1 MLAAILSLAPI
12 LWSVPSAEESVHT
25 LEKPIVIPAGE
36 EVFFDCVASTELSGL
51 FRADVEDAAGKRYEF
66 YTVSFGNLNETR
78 GRPWT
83 SRCLRN
89 GAFNEVGTV
98 RVRLLK
104 PEKTDPVPPLKL
116 VGFRF
121 RPNRAPPPGGHVFRL
136 SDFRV
141 GKADFRT
148 EDFYYAFKD
157 GERFG
162 SMDGNPRLYMTDLL
176 VRMVTGPRHE
186 LEWSLRDRHD
196 GQPLTNGVV
205 RAETPGADPRPYK
218 FRVDA
223 FAEIPRMPA
232 GTYWVK
238 ATLRSNWREGRGY
251 TSERTLDFRYDVF
264 RNGAGPK
271 RVQPYP
277 PMPAEPAS
285 EPLAKLPAGVPSA
298 QEILEGPEPLAMY
311 YPHLSDKAN
320 IVPHFRH
327 LFGEMAKAGNV
338 RTVEVPNRWQDCE
351 RESGVFD
358 FSDVLQVLD
367 DAQAKGIRC
376 IVSLELLIPPE
387 WMPSIFTM
395 NREGA
400 VFGHTRY
407 LFHGA
412 RINLFFSPYVRKRA
426 LAYVRALVRATRDH
440 PALLGYYY
448 ITEHPFEAGW
458 AGWYEGFDPDTIA
471 AFRKAM
477 KRRYGAIGKANAKW
491 GTSFRAF
498 ETLEPPAVK
507 EEAPNAYRRDWLN
520 FRRRVVH
527 GFIVKCVDEIR
538 ALDPHRLIEVY
549 GDGLCDAW
557 LGDLAGKGCIIANGG
572 GPQWAERCVNYSLFT
587 ELGMPQRTET
597 ITVETWADHPYQLE
611 RSLFCATYGGGA
623 ASYIKAFPRQDADF
637 ESLRRDP
644 YALDRFEAMLPVW
657 KELRT
662 AKPCYGDI
670 RLWAGGEGDMTEK
683 RQPAGGGG
691 GTAVSD
697 YLSRDFLKTHLLAGM
712 CGVPGWERTTKLAV
726 LLPRTGLL
734 TEEEVEQLAAF
745 VRGGGT
751 VAMADSV
758 GKTVIGHENDPDWF
772 RRRLGA
778 ERVHSY
784 KEGPFPHLRELARSA
799 GCALPLDADSPQ
811 VMLSLLRKGDVFYLF
826 AATQPGAAVPGTTIT
841 FDPPDRAFARKEI
854 RTSLERDQVR
864 LWRITAKGAEEV
876 KITLR
881 PYGEKK

>member
-1 MLAAILSLAPI
+1 MSGSLFALAAILWAVS
-12 LWSVPSAEESVHT
+12 SSQESVCA
-25 LEKPIVIPAGE
+25 LEKPIDIPAGE
-36 EVFFDCVASTELSGL
+36 EVFFDCVASTDLSGA
-51 FRADVEDAAGKRYEF
+51 FTADVRDSSGRRYDF
-66 YTVSFGNLNETR
+66 STVSFGNLNQTR

-83 SRCLRN
+83 GRCLRN
-89 GAFNEVGTV
+89 GTFNEVGTV

-104 PEKTDPVPPLKL
+104 PEKSNPVPPLKL

-121 RPNRAPPPGGHVFRL
+121 KPNRAPPPDGHVFRL
-136 SDFRV
+136 SNFRV
-141 GKADFRT
+141 GKVDFKT

-157 GERFG
+157 EERFG
-162 SMDGNPRLYMTDLL
+162 SLDGNPRLYMTDLL
-176 VRMVTGPRHE
+176 VHMVTGPRHE

-196 GQPLTNGVV
+196 GTPVTNGVV
-205 RAETPGADPRPYK
+205 RAETPGEEPRPYK

-223 FAEIPRMPA
+223 YAELPRLAP

-251 TSERTLDFRYDVF
+251 TFERTLDFRYDVF
-264 RNGAGPK
+264 RNGTCPRRAES
-271 RVQPYP
+271 YP
-277 PMPAEPAS
+277 PLPAEPETA
-285 EPLAKLPAGVPSA
+285 PLARLPAGVPDA
-298 QEILEGPEPLAMY
+298 REILEGPEPLAMY
-311 YPHLSDKAN
+311 YPHLTDKSN
-320 IVPHFRH
+320 IVPHFRQ
-327 LFGEMAKAGNV
+327 LFAEMEKAGNV

-351 RESGVFD
+351 RESGAFD
-358 FSDVLQVLD
+358 FGDVLTVLD
-367 DAQAKGIRC
+367 EARARGIRC
-376 IVSLELLIPPE
+376 IVSFELLMPPE

-395 NREGA
+395 NREGS

-477 KRRYGAIGKANAKW
+477 KRRYDEIGKANARW
-491 GTSFRAF
+491 GTAFRGF
-498 ETLEPPAVK
+498 ETIEPPAVD
-507 EEAPNAYRRDWLN
+507 EEAPLAYRRDWLN

-538 ALDPHRLIEVY
+538 SLDPHRLIEVY

-572 GPQWAERCVNYSLFT
+572 GPQWAERCVNYSRFAEIGL
-587 ELGMPQRTET
+587 PQRTET

-623 ASYIKAFPRQDADF
+623 SSYIKAFPKQDATF

-644 YALDRFEAMLPVW
+644 YALDRFESLLPVW
-657 KELRT
+657 KELRA

-670 RLWAGGEGDMTEK
+670 RLWAGGEGDMTSR
-683 RQPAGGGG
+683 RQPGGGG
-691 GTAVSD
+691 GGAAVSD
-697 YLSRDFLKTHLLAGM
+697 YLSRDFLKTHLLAGL

-726 LLPRTGLL
+726 LVPRTDVL
-734 TEEEVEQLAAF
+734 TEEEVEELAAF
-745 VRGGGT
+745 VHGGGT
-751 VAMADSV
+751 VAMGDFV
-758 GKTVIGHENDPDWF
+758 GRTVIGHEDDPTWF
-772 RRRLGA
+772 RRRLGS

-784 KEGPFPHLRELARSA
+784 KEGPFPHLRELAKDA

-811 VMLSLLRKGDVFYLF
+811 VMLSLLRNGKTFYLF
-826 AATQPGAAVPGTTIT
+826 AATQPGAAVPETKIT
-841 FDPPDRAFARKEI
+841 LDPPGHAFARMEI
-854 RTSLERDQVR
+854 RTTLERDQVR
-864 LWRITAKGAEEV
+864 LWRIAEDGAEEIG
-876 KITLR
+876 ITLK
-881 PYGEKK
+881 PYGGN